1 MPQEEVRRLAGAVGR
16 AIAKRRVARELTQ
29 ERVAERLG
37 IGVEAMSRI
46 ERGVVLPTVVRLSE
60 LAEIFECNVADLVTE
75 TSSRATDQA
84 SHLARLLSKLNS
96 ADRTMVVEIVETLAV
111 RLEQQKRS

>member
-1 MPQEEVRRLAGAVGR
+1 MPQEEEKRLALAVGR
-16 AIAKRRVARELTQ
+16 AIAKRRIASDLTQ

-46 ERGVVLPTVVRLSE
+46 ERGLVLPTVLRLSE
-60 LAEIFECNVADLVTE
+60 LAEIFECNIAELLTE

-84 SHLARLLSKLNS
+84 SHLARLLSKLSS
-96 ADRTMVVEIVETLAV
+96 ADRTMVVDIVETLSD
-111 RLEQQKRS
+111 RLEQRSA

>member
-1 MPQEEVRRLAGAVGR
+1 MPQEEEMRLAIAVGR
-16 AIAKRRVARELTQ
+16 AIAKRRTASGLTQ

-46 ERGVVLPTVVRLSE
+46 ERGKALPTVLRLSE
-60 LAEIFECNVADLVTE
+60 LAEIFQCNISDLLTE

-84 SHLARLLSKLNS
+84 NYLARLLSKLDN

-111 RLEQQKRS
+111 RLERS

>member
-1 MPQEEVRRLAGAVGR
+1 MPQEEERRLAATVGR
-16 AIAKRRVARELTQ
+16 AIAKRRVASELTQ

-46 ERGVVLPTVVRLSE
+46 ERGVALPTVLRLSE
-60 LAEIFECNVADLVTE
+60 LAEIFECNIAELLTE

-84 SHLARLLSKLNS
+84 SHLARLLSKLGS
-96 ADRTMVVEIVETLAV
+96 ADRTMVVDIVETLAD
-111 RLEQQKRS
+111 RLEQHRP

>member
-1 MPQEEVRRLAGAVGR
+1 MPHKEVKRLATAVGR
-16 AIAKRRVARELTQ
+16 AIAKRRVARDLTQ

-60 LAEIFECNVADLVTE
+60 LAEIFDCNVADLVTE
-75 TSSRATDQA
+75 TSSRASDQA
-84 SHLARLLSKLNS
+84 NHLARLLSSLDS
-96 ADRTMVVEIVETLAV
+96 ADRTMVVEIVEALAE
-111 RLEQQKRS
+111 RLGQPRS